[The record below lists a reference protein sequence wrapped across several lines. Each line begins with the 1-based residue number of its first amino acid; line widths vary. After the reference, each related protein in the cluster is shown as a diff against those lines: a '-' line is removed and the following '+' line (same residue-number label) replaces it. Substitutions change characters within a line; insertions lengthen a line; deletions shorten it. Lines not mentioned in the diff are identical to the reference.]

1 MRTATGRRA
10 LYGRGGYDPCE
21 AGVCARFPC
30 TSQERWLAPSRR
42 ETLLLLPLVQPATV
56 DRLQRSNF
64 VDSTSEEVARSTPPT
79 APIRSASASMS
90 PIVGTTP
97 DAATSQMPLT
107 ACRLRTSGTCRSART
122 EERRVGKEGESKGRT
137 RG

>member
-1 MRTATGRRA
+1 MSDFFKAMRTATGRRA

-64 VDSTSEEVARSTPPT
+64 VESTSEEVVRSTP
-79 APIRSASASMS
+79 RS
-90 PIVGTTP
+90 
-97 DAATSQMPLT
+97 
-107 ACRLRTSGTCRSART
+107 
-122 EERRVGKEGESKGRT
+122 EERREGKERVSTCSSRWS
-137 RG
+137 RYI

>member
-56 DRLQRSNF
+56 ERLQRSNF
-64 VDSTSEEVARSTPPT
+64 VDSTSEEGVRSTPST
-79 APIRSASASMS
+79 APIRSVSASMS
-90 PIVGTTP
+90 PLVGTTP
-97 DAATSQMPLT
+97 VAPKPHLPLT
-107 ACRLRTSGTCRSART
+107 DGRLPPPRIP
-122 EERRVGKEGESKGRT
+122 RRPPT
-137 RG
+137 

>member
-42 ETLLLLPLVQPATV
+42 ETLLPLPLVQPATV
-56 DRLQRSNF
+56 DRLQRSTF
-64 VDSTSEEVARSTPPT
+64 VDSTSEEVVRPTPSS
-79 APIRSASASMS
+79 APSRTVNTSMS
-90 PIVGTTP
+90 PIHGPTP
-97 DAATSQMPLT
+97 DPAKPQLPLT
-107 ACRLRTSGTCRSART
+107 ASRHPPPGI
-122 EERRVGKEGESKGRT
+122 
-137 RG
+137 

>member
-42 ETLLLLPLVQPATV
+42 ETLLLLPLVQPATA

-64 VDSTSEEVARSTPPT
+64 VDRTSKEVVRSTPSP
-79 APIRSASASMS
+79 APNRSVSASML
-90 PIVGTTP
+90 PIVGPPPVPAHTHTHLP
-97 DAATSQMPLT
+97 
-107 ACRLRTSGTCRSART
+107 
-122 EERRVGKEGESKGRT
+122 
-137 RG
+137 

>member
-64 VDSTSEEVARSTPPT
+64 VDSTSEEVVRSTPST
-79 APIRSASASMS
+79 APIRSVSASMS

-97 DAATSQMPLT
+97 VAAKRSEEHTSELQSLMRNSYAVFCLKKKNT
-107 ACRLRTSGTCRSART
+107 TQKQTNQ
-122 EERRVGKEGESKGRT
+122 K
-137 RG
+137 